1 MTELYL
7 KKLDEYICQWIRGL
21 DDIIPRLVEKMETS
35 TKTFD
40 DVEQFAGKSGALSAS
55 RDEDSQLDQTLS
67 EIRSGRRLEKL
78 VASIQGFL
86 NGQVARLDKALDE
99 CQAAVDNDRIMRTV
113 LASFETEQKQWQE
126 KCEAESKRLKAEGQK
141 LAEGW
146 KELEDERRRLL
157 DERSGS

>member
-1 MTELYL
+1 
-7 KKLDEYICQWIRGL
+7 
-21 DDIIPRLVEKMETS
+21 METS
-35 TKTFD
+35 TKTFED
-40 DVEQFAGKSGALSAS
+40 GEQFAGQSNTLPDA
-55 RDEDSQLDQTLS
+55 RNEDLQLDQTLS

-113 LASFETEQKQWQE
+113 LASFETEKKQWQE
-126 KCEAESKRLKAEGQK
+126 KCEAESKRLKAEGLK

-146 KELEDERRRLL
+146 KELEDQRRKLL
-157 DERSGS
+157 DERSGT

>member
-1 MTELYL
+1 
-7 KKLDEYICQWIRGL
+7 
-21 DDIIPRLVEKMETS
+21 METT
-35 TKTFD
+35 TKTFE
-40 DVEQFAGKSGALSAS
+40 DVEQIAGESESLPDS
-55 RDEDSQLDQTLS
+55 RNDDSQLDRTLS

-78 VASIQGFL
+78 IASIQGFL

-113 LASFETEQKQWQE
+113 LASFETEKKQWQE

-146 KELEDERRRLL
+146 KELEDQRRKLL
-157 DERSGS
+157 DARSGT